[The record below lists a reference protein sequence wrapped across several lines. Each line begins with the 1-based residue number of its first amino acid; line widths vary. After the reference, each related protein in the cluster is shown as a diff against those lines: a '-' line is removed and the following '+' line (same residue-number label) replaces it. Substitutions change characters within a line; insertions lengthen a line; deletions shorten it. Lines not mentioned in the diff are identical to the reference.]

1 MTEKISA
8 MAAPRCALDV
18 WKYVHRGNAHR
29 INQPINHPTFGGR
42 YAEGTGPPR
51 FTLARISTPFP
62 ASSISHR
69 SHPPSLSS
77 LSSAFASLPTSSPAL
92 LPVSSSPFTDD
103 DGVCVY
109 RRQSPSTEGFSRF
122 FSPRVYPTPEASR
135 DGGGD
140 GGGHPEGAAVGI
152 GTQPRQFSYRTT

>member
-1 MTEKISA
+1 

-29 INQPINHPTFGGR
+29 INQPTNQRTNHPTSGGR
-42 YAEGTGPPR
+42 YAEGAGRRSRLRKFLPLSRHRLLLTVA
-51 FTLARISTPFP
+51 TL
-62 ASSISHR
+62 H
-69 SHPPSLSS
+69 LSRT
-77 LSSAFASLPTSSPAL
+77 SSAFASLPTSSPAL
-92 LPVSSSPFTDD
+92 LPVSSSPFTDN

-122 FSPRVYPTPEASR
+122 FSPRVYPTPETSR

-140 GGGHPEGAAVGI
+140 GGRRPEGAAVGI